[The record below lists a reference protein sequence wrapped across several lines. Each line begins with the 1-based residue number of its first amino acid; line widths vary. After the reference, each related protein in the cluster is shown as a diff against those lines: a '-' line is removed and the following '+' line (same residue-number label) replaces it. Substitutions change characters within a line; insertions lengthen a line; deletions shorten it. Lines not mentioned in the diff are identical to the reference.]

1 MLMELKVKDFA
12 IIDHIQLQFGKGL
25 NIISG
30 ETGAGKSILVRSL
43 GLLMGG
49 KSHAEDIRQQSDV
62 AIVEGLFDLQDRSD
76 IKSSL
81 QEFGISHDEDEL
93 IVRRIF
99 SRDGKNKVYLNGHLS
114 SLADLK
120 NIVAPL
126 VEVTGRTAPLIE
138 VTSQSE
144 NKNLLSSAYHL
155 DLLDQYC
162 DNWTL
167 RKKINELFV
176 RHQTID
182 SAMAD
187 LKQSAQTRSQRL
199 DFIKYQMNEIETLN
213 LDTDK
218 DGNIEDTIKQ
228 LKNHHVL
235 SSFYQ
240 QTTESL
246 DGSIS
251 TQLGRILQSYNNLKF
266 KPEALSKTMEMVEEA
281 KKLLQEASYQ
291 ISSSTPSDDDQKN
304 LDTLESRLSDIRKLQ
319 KKFGPSI
326 EDINQAL
333 ETLQTELSELES
345 AEERISQYE
354 LEQKAILTELK
365 PLCLSLRQKRQ
376 QGSEALIKKVNA
388 ELIDLNM
395 KGVLFG
401 IQLEALTEMTAS
413 GLDRVLF
420 TVKNGAQGEER
431 PLQKT
436 ASGGELSRILLSLK
450 ISVGKIDH
458 PRCYLFD
465 EVDTGVS
472 GPTAQKVG
480 KKLKSIARG
489 QQVIC
494 ITHLPQVASFGD
506 QHYFISKKT
515 TKGTLVTS
523 VTELSGTERI
533 EEIARLISGETVSST
548 SRAHAKQL
556 LQDAR

>member
-12 IIDHIQLQFGKGL
+12 IIDQIHLQFGKGL

-49 KSHAEDIRQQSDV
+49 KSNAEDIRQQSEA
-62 AIVEGLFDLQDRSD
+62 AIVEGLFDLTDRED
-76 IKSSL
+76 IKGAL
-81 QEFGISHDEDEL
+81 EQFGISNDDDEL

-99 SRDGKNKVYLNGHLS
+99 TRDGKNKVYLNGHLS

-120 NIVAPL
+120 NIVAPM

-144 NKNLLSSAYHL
+144 NKNLMSSAYHL

-162 DNWTL
+162 DCLPL
-167 RKKINELFV
+167 RKKVTDLFGRYQEIEETMAEL
-176 RHQTID
+176 RN
-182 SAMAD
+182 SAP
-187 LKQSAQTRSQRL
+187 TRSQRI
-199 DFIKYQMNEIETLN
+199 DFIKYQMNEITA
-213 LDTDK
+213 LDLDPEK
-218 DGNIEDTIKQ
+218 DAALEDTIKQ
-228 LKNHHVL
+228 LKNRHVL

-246 DGSIS
+246 DGEIS
-251 TQLGRILQSYNNLKF
+251 SQLGRILQSYQALKF
-266 KPEALSKTMEMVEEA
+266 KPEALEKVMDIVEEA
-281 KKLLQEASYQ
+281 RKLVQEASFQ
-291 ISSSTPSDDDQKN
+291 ISSSSTNGDEQS
-304 LDTLESRLSDIRKLQ
+304 LDAMESRLSDIRKLQ

-326 EDINQAL
+326 ADVMNSQ
-333 ETLQTELSELES
+333 ETLQAELEELET
-345 AEERISQYE
+345 ADERLAQLE
-354 LEQKAILTELK
+354 LEQKAVMAELK
-365 PLCLSLRQKRQ
+365 PHAQNLSKKRAAS
-376 QGSEALIKKVNA
+376 SETLIKKVNA
-388 ELIDLNM
+388 QLTDLNM

-401 IQLEALTEMTAS
+401 VQMEKLPEVTAN
-413 GLDRVLF
+413 GMDRVVF
-420 TVKNGAQGEER
+420 TVRNGAQGEDR
-431 PLQKT
+431 PLHKT

-450 ISVGKIDH
+450 LAVGKIDM
-458 PRCYLFD
+458 PRSYLFD

-480 KKLKSIARG
+480 KKLKSIGKG

-506 QHYFISKKT
+506 QHYLIAKKSA
-515 TKGTLVTS
+515 KGTLVTN
-523 VTELSGTERI
+523 VTELSGAERV